1 MGHPDEGLIR
11 AFLDG
16 EAGREEEGLRSH
28 MDECAACSVV
38 AQEQRRAMDTLRDAL
53 ALLDV
58 EPSGGRAR
66 ERVLRTASERRRLA
80 GRLRRSLPRAAA
92 VIVFLAAGAAAAMPG
107 SPVRQWALAGF
118 RAAFGSQE
126 RSPSAPV
133 ASPDVAPEAPPAG
146 PETVGATLRATSEG
160 LELRVVGLR
169 PGALLRVVLVEG
181 DQAGIF
187 AGEGTRFRTESR
199 RMEAA
204 GPPGD
209 VKVEIPGGA
218 ADVILYV
225 NDRVYLR
232 KTEEVLEVPGPVLSR
247 TTDEIIF
254 APSDSTSNAPR
265 AGV

>member
-16 EAGREEEGLRSH
+16 EAGREAGRLRTH
-28 MDECAACSVV
+28 LDECAACSVV
-38 AQEQRRAMDTLRDAL
+38 AEEQRRALATLRDAL

-66 ERVLRTASERRRLA
+66 ERILRTASERRRLA
-80 GRLRRSLPRAAA
+80 GQLRRSLPRAAA
-92 VIVFLAAGAAAAMPG
+92 IIVFLAAGAAAAMPG

-118 RAAFGSQE
+118 RATFGSQGT
-126 RSPSAPV
+126 SPSTPV
-133 ASPDVAPEAPPAG
+133 ESPGLVPEAAPAG
-146 PETVGATLRATSEG
+146 TETVGATLRATSEG

-169 PGALLRVVLVEG
+169 PGALLRVSLVEG
-181 DQAGIF
+181 DRAGIF

-204 GPPGD
+204 DPPGD
-209 VKVEIPGGA
+209 VKVEIPVGA
-218 ADVILYV
+218 PDVRLFV
-225 NDRVYLR
+225 NDQVYMR
-232 KTEEVLEVPGPVLSR
+232 KIDEALEVPGPVLSR
-247 TTDEIIF
+247 TPDEIIF

-265 AGV
+265 GGG